1 MLVLVHERS
10 MCKGTRWGESVRLE
24 EDQGSQC
31 GHSSLRETE
40 NAGQKGQWGS
50 VAEGLFR
57 ASKAGVRPL
66 HLLLSERAPLE
77 GVQQSSHN
85 LRVAFQLPCG
95 AQENR
100 TLTKRSG

>member
-1 MLVLVHERS
+1 MQGHSGGVRVSGWRRIREASVATAARVRQRMLDR
-10 MCKGTRWGESVRLE
+10 KGSGEVRL
-24 EDQGSQC
+24 
-31 GHSSLRETE
+31 
-40 NAGQKGQWGS
+40 
-50 VAEGLFR
+50 EGLFR
-57 ASKAGVRPL
+57 APKTSMRPL

-100 TLTKRSG
+100 MLTKREWLNKL